1 MSAHYFAYSAHCIEA
16 IVCSISY
23 FNCPKYMITFSAS
36 LLVANLAMLSFIKLF
51 GNSLQCR

>member
-1 MSAHYFAYSAHCIEA
+1 MSSHYFAYSAHCIEA

-23 FNCPKYMITFSAS
+23 FNCPKYMIAFSAD